1 MPIRDRSKDTILQEK
16 SFLHMGYSAQDSLI
30 HLQWM
35 GHARSDEY
43 RSSLEQALEFVV
55 KNDVRFWIADLRKM
69 TVILK
74 DDETWANEVWF
85 PKLFKTGLEKMAIL
99 ESEDYFNKTSVQ
111 RSFTALKGQISFEV
125 AWFPSYL
132 QAIDWLNQQEL
143 INA

>member
-1 MPIRDRSKDTILQEK
+1 MPLRDRSKDTIILDEP
-16 SFLHMGYSAQDSLI
+16 FLRMGHSATDNLI
-30 HLQWM
+30 HLRWM
-35 GHARSDEY
+35 GHARSEEY
-43 RSSLEQALEFVV
+43 RSSLERAVAFVIE
-55 KNDVRFWIADLRKM
+55 NDIRYWIADLRKM

-111 RSFTALKGQISFEV
+111 RSFTALKGSISFEV

-132 QAIDWLNQQEL
+132 QAIDWLNEQEL